1 MEILSKTEV
10 STSDLSIAV
19 IGLAM
24 FLFGAMWNFRL
35 WIFTCIKLN
44 LIGHARRNVEHIGT
58 GERFELCICFYNVL
72 LKNVFAFSPCLKSDA
87 LTKEV
92 KGKPA

>member
-10 STSDLSIAV
+10 STTDLSIAM

-24 FLFGAMWNFRL
+24 FLFGAMWNL
-35 WIFTCIKLN
+35 IHWICTHIKLN

-72 LKNVFAFSPCLKSDA
+72 LKNVVAF
-87 LTKEV
+87 
-92 KGKPA
+92 